1 MTKMDE
7 LLNELARKRERF
19 LQMGG
24 PEKVALQHAKGRLT
38 ARERIDRLLDTDSFM
53 EMGLFAHS
61 DYPGM
66 EEKTPADGL
75 ICGYGLIDGRRVG
88 VIANDFT
95 VLASTNARVNLKK
108 LVTFKKQIK
117 GKAVV
122 PLVFLGEA
130 GGARM
135 PDCQGSKEICYLTGY
150 ELDGLRPEYTHFREQ
165 PLIFAALGE
174 CYGVADFQANLADFV
189 VQVKGSAIA
198 VSGPRALSRAIG
210 QSYSGEEIGGWEV
223 HSRITGIADRVV
235 ENEEE
240 CWDMIRRFLDF
251 MPNHHGELPPVRP
264 VPEGSDERMSGI
276 LDVLPEDRRRV
287 YDMHRI
293 LDCIADGGDYLELK
307 PGFAGML
314 ITALTRIHGRV
325 VGIVASNP
333 MVNLGA
339 TDTDALDKMMGFLC
353 LCDSYHIPL
362 LFLHDTP
369 GHMVGKDG
377 EIKKVGAKV
386 VNALQCLF
394 QVTVPKISIIIRKTY
409 GQGTV
414 NMCGMGGG
422 PDFLAAWPSAEIGF
436 MDPLI
441 AADVVYGGLP
451 EAERA
456 EKVKAMIGDL
466 SPYPAAGAYYIQDII
481 DPRET
486 RDYLAR
492 VLDIIRDSKDRGMGK
507 RYLANWPTRF

>member
-1 MTKMDE
+1 MTKMDDLIE
-7 LLNELARKRERF
+7 ELARKREAFSR
-19 LQMGG
+19 MGG
-24 PEKVALQHAKGRLT
+24 PAKVERQHAKGRLT
-38 ARERIDRLLDTDSFM
+38 ARERIDTLLDSGTFL
-53 EMGLFAHS
+53 EMGFFAHS

-66 EEKTPADGL
+66 EDKTPADGL
-75 ICGYGLIDGRRVG
+75 ICGYGRIDGRRVAL
-88 VIANDFT
+88 IANDFT

-108 LVTFKKQIK
+108 LLTFKKQVK
-117 GKAVV
+117 KKAVV
-122 PLVFLGEA
+122 PLIFLGEA

-135 PDCQGSKEICYLTGY
+135 PDCQGSREVCTITGY
-150 ELDGLRPEYTHFREQ
+150 ELNSLRPEYTHFREQ

-210 QSYSGEEIGGWEV
+210 QAHSGEEIGGWEV

-240 CWDMIRRFLDF
+240 CWDMIRRFLDY
-251 MPNHHGELPPVRP
+251 MPNHHGEPPGLKP
-264 VPEGSDERMSGI
+264 VPEGSGERMSRI
-276 LDVLPEDRRRV
+276 AEVLPEDRRRV
-287 YDMHRI
+287 YDMHGI
-293 LDCIADGGDYLELK
+293 IDCIVDGGEYLELK
-307 PGFAGML
+307 PDYARML
-314 ITALTRIHGRV
+314 ITALARV
-325 VGIVASNP
+325 NGSVIGIVASNP

-369 GHMVGKDG
+369 GHMVGKEG

-441 AADVVYGGLP
+441 AADVVFGNL
-451 EAERA
+451 EEEERA
-456 EKVKAMIGDL
+456 KRVEAMIGDL

-486 RDYLAR
+486 REYLIK
-492 VLDIIRDSKDRGMGK
+492 VLEVIRDSKDRGMSK
-507 RYLANWPTRF
+507 RYLANWPTKF